1 MEAHE
6 YNNTDGKLIA
16 EQIEQADKAAELSGT
31 TTPVV
36 APVLY
41 KFTNKAESGQLD
53 SLLAMFYQGVYD
65 NTLGIMEAWN
75 LETEQ
80 EEVILVGVGAD
91 EDGKPVCY
99 PLVKL
104 LRAED
109 VPSYLSPNGDG
120 GYFDL
125 QNPSESAAARENM
138 KSIKDA
144 TEEPV
149 GETLEAQIAEALA
162 SLETDAP
169 SEA

>member
-138 KSIKDA
+138 KSI
-144 TEEPV
+144 
-149 GETLEAQIAEALA
+149 
-162 SLETDAP
+162 
-169 SEA
+169 